1 MGKAVNMCEQMEKR
15 DGNCEKQS
23 SGNAGKKAMVS
34 YVRNPFE
41 GIIHALDI
49 AEESVNLKTG
59 Q

>member
-1 MGKAVNMCEQMEKR
+1 MNRWRREMET
-15 DGNCEKQS
+15 EKQS